1 MTRVRI
7 HAIFKELLLIV
18 LVVGAV
24 YGLIVALAS
33 TSVGIRLTERF
44 TIGLAV
50 VVLGRH
56 FYKSVMCY
64 WLNVGI
70 LLGGI
75 FSIFAIRQLCQMK
88 IVGDVMQNEIPLW
101 VILII
106 LVILLI
112 NIVDRRLYRGIMT
125 LILSGSWLIFCFIYP
140 LYYTAEKNWFS
151 SESVLAIMQSNSGES
166 SSYLINHITLSG
178 ILLLLL
184 LLSILSILIYLN
196 VKYGGIKKLKRQYY
210 VLMGIMVLLAVG
222 TAAYMLSP
230 SNSIQNKSYVMR
242 SFIEARHQQVEY
254 DKFKEMVS
262 QRNAMLQELQVEDA
276 GDTGLYVLV
285 ISESQ
290 TREHMSAYGYNLRET
305 TPWLQGMM
313 DAGKIISFKNAYS
326 CHTHTVRV
334 LTYALTSKNQ
344 YNHRKVENSV
354 SIIDVAKAAGYHT
367 IWLSNQSHY
376 GYDDTPISVIADSA
390 DEQLFLENNM
400 YGKISDYYDGAL
412 IQQLNSLQ
420 IKDKTLLVIH
430 LMGCHSGYADRYPKE
445 AGIFAGRD
453 NDALYDNAVH
463 YNDMVMKEL
472 YETLSQRP
480 DFQGMIFFADHGEEP
495 VELCHN
501 WENFVPCMAEI
512 PMYMIFS
519 PQYQTTHEE
528 RYRLLQNHSKDYFTN
543 DLMYNS
549 LLGIMGL
556 KETGS
561 YEPENDISS
570 KAYDGSLERF
580 TTGYGEKRIE
590 EIVK

>member
-1 MTRVRI
+1 
-7 HAIFKELLLIV
+7 
-18 LVVGAV
+18 
-24 YGLIVALAS
+24 
-33 TSVGIRLTERF
+33 
-44 TIGLAV
+44 
-50 VVLGRH
+50 
-56 FYKSVMCY
+56 
-64 WLNVGI
+64 
-70 LLGGI
+70 
-75 FSIFAIRQLCQMK
+75 
-88 IVGDVMQNEIPLW
+88 
-101 VILII
+101 
-106 LVILLI
+106 
-112 NIVDRRLYRGIMT
+112 
-125 LILSGSWLIFCFIYP
+125 
-140 LYYTAEKNWFS
+140 
-151 SESVLAIMQSNSGES
+151 
-166 SSYLINHITLSG
+166 
-178 ILLLLL
+178 
-184 LLSILSILIYLN
+184 
-196 VKYGGIKKLKRQYY
+196 
-210 VLMGIMVLLAVG
+210 
-222 TAAYMLSP
+222 
-230 SNSIQNKSYVMR
+230 
-242 SFIEARHQQVEY
+242 
-254 DKFKEMVS
+254 
-262 QRNAMLQELQVEDA
+262 
-276 GDTGLYVLV
+276 
-285 ISESQ
+285 
-290 TREHMSAYGYNLRET
+290 
-305 TPWLQGMM
+305 
-313 DAGKIISFKNAYS
+313 
-326 CHTHTVRV
+326 
-334 LTYALTSKNQ
+334 
-344 YNHRKVENSV
+344 
-354 SIIDVAKAAGYHT
+354 
-367 IWLSNQSHY
+367 
-376 GYDDTPISVIADSA
+376 
-390 DEQLFLENNM
+390 M

-453 NDALYDNAVH
+453 NAALYDNAVH